1 MATEPNENVVLA
13 LVLPTWAPS
22 LAVRPLPTTKVGF
35 AVKPSIIGWACSVS
49 ILPRVLVAGTVVWAV
64 STVAATVSFTAGVA
78 LIIVGMVS
86 FSTANVSFMGLVT
99 TGRTAVSFCSSTVS
113 FALILK
119 V

>member
-49 ILPRVLVAGTVVWAV
+49 ILPRVLVAGTIVWAV

-78 LIIVGMVS
+78 STTAGMVS
-86 FSTANVSFMGLVT
+86 FSTVTVSFKGLVC
-99 TGRTAVSFCSSTVS
+99 TGRRTVSFCSPTVS
-113 FALILK
+113 FALTLK